1 MPKPTLSSAMPLVRL
16 RAPLLAAVLRGTV
29 MRAYGLPPRLP
40 AVDLPCSVLC
50 VAIGCGAEASP
61 ARPFFF
67 FDGSAQ

>member
-1 MPKPTLSSAMPLVRL
+1 
-16 RAPLLAAVLRGTV
+16 

-61 ARPFFF
+61 ARPLFFF
-67 FDGSAQ
+67 SMVPPSEAPARVVAVRVGPHFVTRGKLG

>member
-1 MPKPTLSSAMPLVRL
+1 
-16 RAPLLAAVLRGTV
+16 

-61 ARPFFF
+61 ARPLFFF

>member
-1 MPKPTLSSAMPLVRL
+1 
-16 RAPLLAAVLRGTV
+16 

-61 ARPFFF
+61 ARPLFFF
-67 FDGSAQ
+67 RWFRPVRHPRVW